1 MKQKNSV
8 AELSPRLVLKVQRKQ
23 NDQATRVCLW
33 LPQIYYLEFC
43 STWRARESWPPWEMT
58 SKVIFWSRVLD
69 QGLSK
74 VKRGLVASLG
84 KAASPSPC
92 GLLREG
98 ICFVSFKERFTSTL
112 LEGLMVPSDLS
123 YLESHCY
130 GRNLLLRASAFLYHQ
145 TFHLLGE
152 SSPSSINNL
161 ITATQRQG
169 PAACKTGLLKSWFR
183 KPVWPEHGT
192 TS

>member
-1 MKQKNSV
+1 MV
-8 AELSPRLVLKVQRKQ
+8 
-23 NDQATRVCLW
+23 
-33 LPQIYYLEFC
+33 FC
-43 STWRARESWPPWEMT
+43 
-58 SKVIFWSRVLD
+58 SRVLD
-69 QGLSK
+69 RGPSK
-74 VKRGLVASLG
+74 VKRGLAGTLG
-84 KAASPSPC
+84 KAVSPSPR

-98 ICFVSFKERFTSTL
+98 ICFVNFKERFTSTL

-130 GRNLLLRASAFLYHQ
+130 RRNLLLRASAFLYHQ
-145 TFHLLGE
+145 TFHLLRE

-169 PAACKTGLLKSWFR
+169 PASCKTGLLKPWFC
-183 KPVWPEHGT
+183 KPVWPEHGN